1 MPCFDQR
8 TDLEL
13 GPVAIRLVD
22 STKGLR
28 QPLHRGRRD
37 VHDDAVFKPQFILRK
52 LGIFVIFVFG
62 IFVMQVFV
70 FHCLAFLAM
79 KFVSFQRT

>member
-1 MPCFDQR
+1 MQGEPGD
-8 TDLEL
+8 
-13 GPVAIRLVD
+13 
-22 STKGLR
+22 
-28 QPLHRGRRD
+28 
-37 VHDDAVFKPQFILRK
+37 DDADAAYWLDYWSFSGHSKYS
-52 LGIFVIFVFG
+52 VFG